1 LSSGK
6 KSKTKEKKSPQLMRN
21 HVFEE
26 AMLTLLTYTEEVDG
40 LRSKAAVIK
49 EFGIAAYLI
58 ALACEELE
66 ESLAEV
72 RSGRMQKKSVPL
84 RLWPDAHRHF
94 TKRIDRDLIN
104 EIFFNTISDDR
115 MVLHTDGPEGEQ

>member
-1 LSSGK
+1 
-6 KSKTKEKKSPQLMRN
+6 
-21 HVFEE
+21 
-26 AMLTLLTYTEEVDG
+26 MLTLLAYTEEVDG

-72 RSGRMQKKSVPL
+72 SGGRMKKKSIPL

-94 TKRIDRDLIN
+94 EEKIDRDLIN
-104 EIFFNTISDDR
+104 DIFFNTICEDR
-115 MVLHTDGPEGEQ
+115 SVHHSDGPEGEQ